1 MNYPSKELVKNISPV
16 PRTLSQANRDAEY
29 SSAITVFK
37 AEVKLVFGFFIEAL
51 IGFMVTLA
59 IVSPFAVG
67 FWLWVNR

>member
-1 MNYPSKELVKNISPV
+1 MTYPSKELVKNISPV

-29 SSAITVFK
+29 CSAITIFK
-37 AEVKLVFGFFIEAL
+37 AEVKLFAGFLIEAL

-59 IVSPFAVG
+59 IISPFAVG